1 MRGALL
7 VSSSTF
13 GERHM
18 QTRRTFLATIAGAS
32 AFALAACGGGNS
44 NEAATE
50 TEAPAATSDGTDA
63 KGEGVMTYDEYMAA
77 AVDDEVV
84 IECFV
89 QGKQSWWENKAT
101 IYAADADG
109 GYFIYNATCS
119 EDDYA
124 KLVDGQKIKVTGF
137 KAEWSGEIE
146 VAEGATIEFED
157 GNWIADATDVT
168 DLLGSDDLINYQN
181 QKVAF
186 KGMTVEPS
194 TDPDG
199 NEVAFLYNYDG
210 SGAAGENSDL
220 YFNVSDG
227 TNTYSF
233 TVESYLCDESS
244 DVYKAVQALEVGQ
257 TVDLEGFLYW
267 YEGAN
272 PHITSVTVA

>member
-1 MRGALL
+1 
-7 VSSSTF
+7 
-13 GERHM
+13 M